1 MKVTYLINHY
11 PKVSHT
17 FIRREILA
25 LEKQGVTVQRLALR
39 GWDNPTPDEQDV
51 AERDKTQYILRRGM
65 LPLFGVALRL
75 ALQAPGKFAAAL
87 FLALR
92 MSRGADRPLPYH
104 LIYLLEAC
112 QALIWART
120 FGSQHIHAHFG
131 TNSTEVAMLVS
142 ALGGPDYSFTMH
154 GSEEFDKPQQVRLGD
169 KIRMASFVAAIT
181 SYTRSQLSRWCEHD
195 HWSKIH
201 EVHCGLEPAF
211 FSGDIAAPSGRQLIN
226 VGRFCEQKGQLLLI
240 EACSLALQKGA
251 DFTLVLAGDGEF
263 RGVIEALIAK
273 LGLQGRVRITGWISS
288 DQVKA
293 EILASRAMVMSSFAE
308 GLPVVLMEA
317 MALKRPVLSTWIT
330 GIPELVRHGENGWL
344 YPAGDV
350 EALADAIIECM
361 ASSDSRLLKMGEAG
375 RGAVLAGYCA
385 DREATKLVRHFK
397 DAIHA

>member
-25 LEKQGVTVQRLALR
+25 LERQGVVVQRLALR

-51 AERDKTQYILRRGM
+51 AERVKTQYILKGGM
-65 LPLFGVALRL
+65 LRLLGVALQV
-75 ALQAPGKFAAAL
+75 ALRWPAKFSAAL
-87 FLALR
+87 LLAWR

-104 LIYLLEAC
+104 FIYLLEAC
-112 QALIWART
+112 QALIWARA

-142 ALGGPDYSFTMH
+142 SLGGPDYSFTMH

-169 KIRMASFVAAIT
+169 KIRLASFVAAIT
-181 SYTRSQLSRWCEHD
+181 SYTRSQLSRWCEHE

-201 EVHCGLEPAF
+201 EVHCGLEPSF
-211 FSGDIAAPSGRQLIN
+211 HSGDIAAPGGRQLIN

-240 EACSLALQKGA
+240 EACARALQKGA

-263 RGVIEALIAK
+263 RQAIEALITK
-273 LGLQGRVRITGWISS
+273 HGLQERVRITGWISS

-344 YPAGDV
+344 YPPGDV
-350 EALADAIIECM
+350 EALADAIVECM
-361 ASSDSRLLKMGEAG
+361 AMPDGDLLKMGEAG
-375 RGAVLAGYCA
+375 RNAILAGYCA
-385 DREATKLVRHFK
+385 DREATKLVRYFK